1 MAKRNEYSNYGFSG
15 DYVILMEKQTFTRT
29 ESGKNWKS
37 KPDEVIRKVFTPK
50 QYNNFLSFVPLFN
63 DRVEKS
69 YTMAGYHPVKVTST
83 CPDGSKKA
91 VARFE
96 FIYRPYME
104 DSAGWR
110 EKEVIK
116 NAETYEIEYQ
126 SQRITNPDSFL
137 YGGAVRHKYITLINP
152 EESGVTHSATY
163 DEYHHKWVN

>member
-37 KPDEVIRKVFTPK
+37 KPDEVIRKVFTPT

-83 CPDGSKKA
+83 CPDGSKKS

-96 FIYRPYME
+96 FLYKPDMVKT
-104 DSAGWR
+104 AGWL
-110 EKEVIK
+110 ENEVI
-116 NAETYEIEYQ
+116 NHAETYEIEFRKY
-126 SQRITNPDSFL
+126 RVPEHNEWL
-137 YGGAVRHKYITLINP
+137 AGGMVYRRYITLINP
-152 EESGVTHSATY
+152 DETGVTHSATY
-163 DEYHHKWVN
+163 EEYTHTWH